1 LAGHPILA
9 KVSGAGGWILEPFER
24 HGYRKVK
31 MSEEISADL
40 CVIGAGAGGLS
51 VAAGASQMGAEVVL
65 FEGGQMGGD
74 CLNHGCVPSKA
85 LLAAGKAL
93 ARQRGDARYG
103 IVSQPSHADFTA
115 VKAHVQG
122 VIDAIAPMDSVE
134 RFEGLG
140 VRVIQSHA
148 KFTGPR
154 TVEGGGVRVRARRIV
169 VATGSTPMVP
179 PVPGLA
185 DGPYLTNE
193 TIFSVSV
200 LPEHL
205 LIMGGG
211 PIGIEL
217 AQAFR
222 NLDSK
227 VTVVEM
233 ARIMAKDDPELVD
246 LLRRRLGEDGIEI
259 LEGMQ
264 VRRVDYP
271 EGGGVVATIGA
282 PDAEETS
289 ELTSSHILVAAGRK
303 PTMEGLDLEAAGIAW
318 TPKGITVDAGLRTTN
333 PRVQAIGD
341 VAGPYQFTHMAGY
354 HAGIAIRRALFR
366 MPAKVDYSAVP
377 WVTYCDPELASVGL
391 SEAEARASHGTIQVL
406 RWPFAEN
413 DRAQAER
420 DTKGLVKVIVT
431 PKGRILGAAI
441 LGAHAGELIQLW
453 CLAIQQKL
461 KIGAVAGVILPYP
474 TLGEANKRAAGSFYT
489 PKLFSDRVRKIVRFL
504 RWFG

>member
-1 LAGHPILA
+1 M
-9 KVSGAGGWILEPFER
+9 VEQ
-24 HGYRKVK
+24 VK
-31 MSEEISADL
+31 ADL
-40 CVIGAGAGGLS
+40 CIIGAGAGGLS
-51 VAAGASQMGAEVVL
+51 IAAGASQMGAKVVL
-65 FEGGQMGGD
+65 FEGGAMGGD

-103 IVSQPSHADFTA
+103 IVSEPGRVDFEA

-122 VIDAIAPMDSVE
+122 VIDTIAPMDSVE

-140 VRVIQSHA
+140 VKVVQA
-148 KFTGPR
+148 YATFTGPR
-154 TVEGGGVRVRARRIV
+154 TVLGGGIEVTARRIV
-169 VATGSTPMVP
+169 IATGSTPMVP

-193 TIFSVSV
+193 TIFGVET

-205 LIMGGG
+205 IVMGGG

-222 NLDSK
+222 NLGSR

-246 LLRRRLGEDGIEI
+246 LARRRLVQDGIDI
-259 LEGMQ
+259 LEGTQ
-264 VRRVDYP
+264 ASEVAYP
-271 EGGGVVATIGA
+271 EGGGVAVTVGDVEGSTTREIRG
-282 PDAEETS
+282 
-289 ELTSSHILVAAGRK
+289 SHILVAAGRK
-303 PTMEGLDLEAAGIAW
+303 ATMDGLDLDKAGVAT
-318 TPKGITVDAGLRTTN
+318 TPKGITVDAGLRTSN
-333 PRVQAIGD
+333 RRVYAVGD
-341 VAGPYQFTHMAGY
+341 VASPYQFTHIAGY
-354 HAGIAIRRALFR
+354 HAGIVIRSALFR
-366 MPAKVDYSAVP
+366 MPAKVEYRAVP

-391 SEAEARASHGTIQVL
+391 SETEARAAHGDVQVL
-406 RWPFAEN
+406 RWPMEEN

-420 DTKGLVKVIVT
+420 DTEGMVKVIIS
-431 PKGRILGAAI
+431 PKGRILGATI
-441 LGAHAGELIQLW
+441 IGAHAGEMIQLW

-474 TLGEANKRAAGSFYT
+474 TLGEASKRAAGSYYT
-489 PKLFSDRVRKIVRFL
+489 PKLFSDRIRKIVRFL
-504 RWFG
+504 GRFG

>member
-1 LAGHPILA
+1 M
-9 KVSGAGGWILEPFER
+9 V
-24 HGYRKVK
+24 
-31 MSEEISADL
+31 EIIEADL

-51 VAAGASQMGAEVVL
+51 IAAGASQMGARVVL

-103 IVSQPSHADFTA
+103 IVSQPGRVDFPA

-122 VIDAIAPMDSVE
+122 VIDGIAPMDSVE

-140 VRVIQSHA
+140 VRVVQASA
-148 KFTGPR
+148 RFVGPR
-154 TVEGGGVRVRARRIV
+154 AVEGGAVRVTARRII
-169 VATGSTPMVP
+169 VATGSTPMIP
-179 PVPGLA
+179 PVPGLTA
-185 DGPYLTNE
+185 GPYLTNE
-193 TIFSVSV
+193 TIFGVET

-205 LIMGGG
+205 VVMGGG

-222 NLDSK
+222 NLGSA

-233 ARIMAKDDPELVD
+233 AKIMAKDDPELVE
-246 LLRRRLGEDGIEI
+246 LVRHRLGSDGIEI
-259 LEGMQ
+259 LEQTQ
-264 VRRVDYP
+264 VKKVAYGDT
-271 EGGGVVATIGA
+271 GGVTVTVGA
-282 PDAEETS
+282 PDSDVSREINA
-289 ELTSSHILVAAGRK
+289 SHLLVAAGRQ
-303 PTMEGLDLEAAGIAW
+303 PTMAGLDLEVAGIEA
-318 TPKGITVDAGLRTTN
+318 TPKGIVVDAGLRTSN
-333 PRVQAIGD
+333 RRVYAVGD
-341 VAGPYQFTHMAGY
+341 VAGPYQFTHIAGY
-354 HAGIAIRRALFR
+354 HAGIVIRSALFR

-391 SEAEARASHGTIQVL
+391 SEAEARARHGAVQVL
-406 RWPFAEN
+406 SWPFAEN

-420 DTKGLVKVIVT
+420 DTQGLVKVIIT
-431 PKGRILGAAI
+431 PKGRILGATI
-441 LGAHAGELIQLW
+441 LGAHAGELIQIW

-474 TLGEANKRAAGSFYT
+474 TLGEASKRAAGSFYT
-489 PKLFSDRVRKIVRFL
+489 PRLFTDRVRKIVRFL
-504 RWFG
+504 GRFG

>member
-1 LAGHPILA
+1 M
-9 KVSGAGGWILEPFER
+9 VER
-24 HGYRKVK
+24 FK
-31 MSEEISADL
+31 ADL

-51 VAAGASQMGAEVVL
+51 IAAGAAQMGAEVVL
-65 FEGGQMGGD
+65 FEGGAMGGD

-93 ARQRGDARYG
+93 ARQRGDSRLG
-103 IVSQPSHADFTA
+103 IVSEPGRVEFDA

-140 VRVIQSHA
+140 VKVIQSYA
-148 KFTGPR
+148 RFTGPR
-154 TVEGGGVRVRARRIV
+154 TVAGGDFEVTARRII

-193 TIFSVSV
+193 TIFGVDT

-205 LIMGGG
+205 LVMGGG

-222 NLDSK
+222 NLGSR

-233 ARIMAKDDPELVD
+233 ARIMAKDDEELVEM
-246 LLRRRLGEDGIEI
+246 LRRRLVEDGIEI
-259 LEGMQ
+259 LEGLQ
-264 VRRVDYP
+264 AREVAYP
-271 EGGGVVATIGA
+271 PDGGVVVTVGDADGDDADGGA
-282 PDAEETS
+282 AREIKA
-289 ELTSSHILVAAGRK
+289 SHILVAAGRK
-303 PTMEGLDLEAAGIAW
+303 ATMEGLDLDKAGVAA
-318 TPKGITVDAGLRTTN
+318 TPKGIIVDAGLRTSN
-333 PRVQAIGD
+333 RRVYAVGD
-341 VAGPYQFTHMAGY
+341 VAGPYQFTHIAGY
-354 HAGIAIRRALFR
+354 HAGIVIRSALFR
-366 MPAKVDYSAVP
+366 MPAKVDYRAVP

-391 SEAEARASHGTIQVL
+391 SEVEARAAHGEIQVL
-406 RWPFAEN
+406 RWSLEEN

-420 DTKGLVKVIVT
+420 DTEGMVKVIVT
-431 PKGRILGAAI
+431 PKGRILGASI
-441 LGAHAGELIQLW
+441 IGAHAGEMIQIW

-474 TLGEANKRAAGSFYT
+474 TLGEASKRAAGSFYT
-489 PKLFSDRVRKIVRFL
+489 PKLFSDRIRKIVRFL
-504 RWFG
+504 GRFG

>member
-1 LAGHPILA
+1 M
-9 KVSGAGGWILEPFER
+9 VER
-24 HGYRKVK
+24 LK
-31 MSEEISADL
+31 ADL
-40 CVIGAGAGGLS
+40 CIIGAGAGGLS
-51 VAAGASQMGAEVVL
+51 IAAGAAQMGAEVVL
-65 FEGGQMGGD
+65 FEGGAMGGD

-93 ARQRGDARYG
+93 ARQRGDSRYG
-103 IVSQPSHADFTA
+103 IVSEPGRVDFEA

-140 VRVIQSHA
+140 VKVIESYA
-148 KFTGPR
+148 RFTGPR
-154 TVEGGGVRVRARRIV
+154 TVEGGDVEVTARRII

-193 TIFSVSV
+193 TVFGVDT

-205 LIMGGG
+205 IVMGGG

-222 NLDSK
+222 NLGAR

-233 ARIMAKDDPELVD
+233 ARIMAKDDGELVD
-246 LLRRRLGEDGIEI
+246 LLRHRLVEDGIEI
-259 LEGMQ
+259 LEGLQ
-264 VRRVDYP
+264 AREVTYP
-271 EGGGVVATIGA
+271 VGGGVVVTVGDADGGA
-282 PDAEETS
+282 VREIS
-289 ELTSSHILVAAGRK
+289 GSHILVAAGRK
-303 PTMEGLDLEAAGIAW
+303 ATMEGLDLDKAGVTA
-318 TPKGITVDAGLRTTN
+318 TPKGIVVDAGLRTSN
-333 PRVQAIGD
+333 RRVYAVGD
-341 VAGPYQFTHMAGY
+341 VAGPYQFTHIAGY
-354 HAGIAIRRALFR
+354 HAGIVIRSALFR
-366 MPAKVDYSAVP
+366 MPAKVDYRAVP
-377 WVTYCDPELASVGL
+377 WVTYADPELASVGL
-391 SEAEARASHGTIQVL
+391 SEAEARAAHGEIQVL
-406 RWPFAEN
+406 RWSMEEN

-420 DTKGLVKVIVT
+420 DTEGMVKVIIT

-441 LGAHAGELIQLW
+441 IGAHAGEMIQIW

-474 TLGEANKRAAGSFYT
+474 TLGEASKRAAGSYYT
-489 PKLFSDRVRKIVRFL
+489 PKLFSDRIRKIVRFL
-504 RWFG
+504 GRFG

>member
-1 LAGHPILA
+1 MG
-9 KVSGAGGWILEPFER
+9 ER
-24 HGYRKVK
+24 VK
-31 MSEEISADL
+31 ADL
-40 CVIGAGAGGLS
+40 CIIGAGAGGLS
-51 VAAGASQMGAEVVL
+51 IAAGAAQMGARVVL
-65 FEGGQMGGD
+65 FEGGAMGGD

-93 ARQRGDARYG
+93 ARQRGDSRYG
-103 IVSQPSHADFTA
+103 IVSEPGRVDFDA

-140 VRVIQSHA
+140 VRVVQAHA
-148 KFTGPR
+148 RFTGPR
-154 TVEGGGVRVRARRIV
+154 TVEGGDIEVTARWII

-193 TIFSVSV
+193 TIFGIDT

-205 LIMGGG
+205 LVMGGG

-222 NLDSK
+222 NLGSR

-233 ARIMAKDDPELVD
+233 ARIMAKDDGELVD
-246 LLRRRLGEDGIEI
+246 LLRRRLVEDGIEI
-259 LEGMQ
+259 LEGLQ
-264 VRRVDYP
+264 AREVSYP
-271 EGGGVVATIGA
+271 GSGGVVVTVGDMDSGVTREIKA
-282 PDAEETS
+282 
-289 ELTSSHILVAAGRK
+289 SHILVAAGRK
-303 PTMEGLDLEAAGIAW
+303 ATMDGLDLDKAGVAA
-318 TPKGITVDAGLRTTN
+318 TPKGITVDAGLRTSN
-333 PRVQAIGD
+333 RRVYAVGD
-341 VAGPYQFTHMAGY
+341 VAGPYQFTHIAGY
-354 HAGIAIRRALFR
+354 HAGIVIRSALFR
-366 MPAKVDYSAVP
+366 MPAKVDYRAVP

-391 SEAEARASHGTIQVL
+391 SEAEARAAHGEVQVL
-406 RWPFAEN
+406 RWSLEEN

-420 DTKGLVKVIVT
+420 DTEGMVKVIVT

-441 LGAHAGELIQLW
+441 IGAHAGEMIQIW

-474 TLGEANKRAAGSFYT
+474 TLGEASKRVAGSFYT
-489 PKLFSDRVRKIVRFL
+489 PKLFSDRIRKIVRFL
-504 RWFG
+504 GRFG